1 MGVKTT
7 PEERK
12 KIADRYAKLTP
23 SQKLAFMYGTERT
36 DPPIWPDE
44 KKVDSNEKKKPDSPP
59 TGV

>member
-1 MGVKTT
+1 MKTT

-23 SQKLAFMYGTERT
+23 SQKLAYTYGTDRT

-44 KKVDSNEKKKPDSPP
+44 PKKEKKDEPDKPKTD
-59 TGV
+59 

>member
-1 MGVKTT
+1 MKTT

-44 KKVDSNEKKKPDSPP
+44 PKKEKKDEPNKSGTKD
-59 TGV
+59 